1 MKLLIMNP
9 ELVSIFS
16 GPQSGGEL
24 PYFVGKQYGSGWL
37 KTLGR
42 FAIPILKR
50 LGGAAFRTA
59 RDVIT
64 KDQPILPTLKSNMLS
79 EASAIIPE
87 IGRMMGGPARPQKR
101 RMPMKR
107 SINKRLKGYGTIF
120 QK

>member
-1 MKLLIMNP
+1 MDNNLI
-9 ELVSIFS
+9 SIYS

-24 PYFVGKQYGSGWL
+24 PYFIGKQYGSGWL

-50 LGGAAFRTA
+50 LGGVAFRTA
-59 RDVIT
+59 KDVIT
-64 KDQPILPTLKSNMLS
+64 KDKPILSSLKSNILS
-79 EASAIIPE
+79 EAADILPGIKNMIS
-87 IGRMMGGPARPQKR
+87 GPPRALKR

-107 SINKRLKGYGTIF
+107 SINKRLKGHGTIF